1 MERRQEP
8 ERGPR
13 DRRRAPSASA
23 SGGRGGGG
31 RSLPLL
37 HRCRRRRHLRCSL
50 RSSLT
55 LHYFSSLLLPRPTT
69 ANSQLLRAKREEGR
83 TDCGRRIGTRTPP
96 SLTRLKAFLF
106 GLFLGLSSR
115 GSILL
120 RSLSLTHSDGVGHGH
135 VGSAP
140 QRPRRNS
147 SETAVGRRYSCP
159 AGQNGVSDVAGDK
172 RCGGKER

>member
-1 MERRQEP
+1 MERRQKP
-8 ERGPR
+8 ERGHGG
-13 DRRRAPSASA
+13 RRRR
-23 SGGRGGGG
+23 GR

-37 HRCRRRRHLRCSL
+37 HRRRHLGR

-55 LHYFSSLLLPRPTT
+55 LHYFSSSFPPFRGRGRPPRIP
-69 ANSQLLRAKREEGR
+69 NSSEE
-83 TDCGRRIGTRTPP
+83 GRRIGTRTL

-120 RSLSLTHSDGVGHGH
+120 RALSLTHSDGVGHGH

-159 AGQNGVSDVAGDK
+159 SGQNGVSGVAGDK